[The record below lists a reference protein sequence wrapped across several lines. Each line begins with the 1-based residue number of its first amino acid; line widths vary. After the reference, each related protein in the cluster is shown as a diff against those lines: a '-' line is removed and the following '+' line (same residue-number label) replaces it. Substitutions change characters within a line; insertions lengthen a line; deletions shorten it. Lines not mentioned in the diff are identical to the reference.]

1 MAIHSPAAWRGYVRI
16 FGAIIALVAGA
27 VAVLNYQVDPYV
39 THQWD
44 TPKVGQLRPS
54 REKLGA
60 WGKTYA
66 LAKFRPAIVY
76 AGNSRTELGL
86 PTRTALF
93 PGKDVFNGGLS
104 GASLGDA
111 IAMVRHANAVSRLD
125 TVIWGID
132 VASFSLEAG
141 NTDFDRALVASDR
154 FYLARRGLL
163 DIKRALTTDMTMAS
177 IRQLRG
183 SSARTCRSSL
193 AFHGQR
199 DDVCVRDLI
208 NEMGGTAK
216 GIVPRLREYIRGGG
230 PTAKAMAAFDA
241 SVGEL
246 CRSGSK
252 VRIYINPTHA
262 TTADVLYHGGRW
274 QAMEAWQ
281 ARLAALGRRHRAAG
295 CDAHVFD
302 FSGFNSITTEPIPQ
316 ASGKRDM
323 VYFWEASHHRINVGA
338 MILSRMFGGKDDV
351 PADFGVELTPETVAA
366 HQAGQRAAR
375 DRYHLDHPLESAMA
389 RQVAA
394 EDWPY

>member
-1 MAIHSPAAWRGYVRI
+1 MAIHPPAAWRGYVTV
-16 FGAIIALVAGA
+16 FGAVSTLVAGA

-39 THQWD
+39 THQWG

-93 PGKDVFNGGLS
+93 PGKKVFNGGLS

-111 IAMVRHANAVSRLD
+111 IAMVHHANAVSLLD
-125 TVIWGID
+125 TVIWGVD

-154 FYLARRGLL
+154 FYLARRALL

-193 AFHGQR
+193 AFRGQR

-208 NEMGGTAK
+208 DEMGGTAK
-216 GIVPRLREYIRGGG
+216 GIVPRLREYVRGGG
-230 PTAKAMAAFDA
+230 PTAEAMAAFDA

-246 CRSGSK
+246 CRSGTK
-252 VRIYINPTHA
+252 VRLYINPTHA
-262 TTADVLYHGGRW
+262 TTADVLYHAGKW
-274 QAMEAWQ
+274 QAMETWQ
-281 ARLAALGRRHRAAG
+281 GQLAALGRRQRAAG
-295 CDAHVFD
+295 CDARVFD

-323 VYFWEASHHRINVGA
+323 VYFWEASHHRVNVGA
-338 MILSRMFGGKDDV
+338 MILSRMVGGRDDV
-351 PADFGVELTPETVAA
+351 PADFGIELTPETVAA
-366 HQAGQRAAR
+366 HQAGQRAGR
-375 DRYHLDHPLESAMA
+375 DRYHLEHPLESAMA

-394 EDWPY
+394 EGLP